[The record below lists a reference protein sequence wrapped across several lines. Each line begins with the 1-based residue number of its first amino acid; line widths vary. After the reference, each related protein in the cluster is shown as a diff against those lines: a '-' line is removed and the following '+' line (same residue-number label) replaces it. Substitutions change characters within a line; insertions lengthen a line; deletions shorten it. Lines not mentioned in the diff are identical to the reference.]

1 MVRAEGKKKLQEH
14 TETAMVPAGSLGIE
28 INLQSGDSED
38 EMKRNFEIKMQ
49 NLEEQRAKEEAERQE
64 QTRKKMQFVMEQ
76 APVFG

>member
-1 MVRAEGKKKLQEH
+1 MTQTQMVRAEGKKKLQEH

-49 NLEEQRAKEEAERQE
+49 NL
-64 QTRKKMQFVMEQ
+64 
-76 APVFG
+76 